1 MLASAQTPESSVQP
15 RLTLAGERMHNA
27 TLNGGWWPRSWEPAA
42 ELPGLVAALT
52 EHYGP
57 IRRLI
62 LNSRVWRSGLGPTA
76 VDSGLVP
83 VRWFSTAEPSLLVVI
98 TEPGE
103 QINLLVVPPGSKAA
117 TARAAMDKAADRAN
131 RLQAP
136 AILVALSIPAGQGRH
151 GGDNADRAAAGD
163 PAR

>member
-1 MLASAQTPESSVQP
+1 MLAGAQTPESPVQA
-15 RLTLAGERMHNA
+15 RLTLAGGRMPNA

-62 LNSRVWRSGLGPTA
+62 LNSRVWRTGLESTA
-76 VDSGLVP
+76 VNSGPVP
-83 VRWFSTAEPSLLVVI
+83 VRWFSTTEPGLLIAI
-98 TEPGE
+98 TEPGN
-103 QINLLVVPPGSKAA
+103 QINLLVVPPGVKAA
-117 TARAAMDKAADRAN
+117 TARAAMDKAADPAN

-136 AILVALSIPAGQGRH
+136 AILAVLSVPAG
-151 GGDNADRAAAGD
+151 
-163 PAR
+163 